1 MRRLFPFAAVTLW
14 ALVAGLT
21 PAFAAGPTHTPAP
34 TQTAEILIVVAS
46 AIPSAVPSP
55 TATAVPTA
63 TPRSAGQQSDGTFCI
78 GAGFAQICPDM
89 GAVISAI
96 LGALFGGI
104 TTTFSPA
111 VGVTPPTPAPTVVPH
126 TTSTPTPI
134 TSSNSSLLRG
144 VLGVVVWNPDLT
156 SSAYAPLATF
166 TAAFRTL
173 GWAIFALLFIIASAS
188 KVIATLTR
196 NPLRGLLLVAGEALV
211 CLLYI
216 DGLQWGEH
224 LWFTFVRDMAQWIL
238 DAGPGIPSM
247 ESTLAGLMSTN
258 DPTTLGLAAFTFS
271 TFFGAFIIFV
281 SVVILALV
289 ALMRVGG
296 LFALGAIYAIGPLC
310 VALYVLPATR
320 GVALWWLRSLIGY
333 SLWAVAYALT
343 LEVVLILTFGFAH
356 DTSGPFSNPL
366 LRTLMGVAG
375 IGTLLAVPKLVHAL
389 TGGLAPEGAGVL
401 HAANRVRKMIPFVP

>member
-1 MRRLFPFAAVTLW
+1 MTQRTFALAFVALFLLIVG
-14 ALVAGLT
+14 VA
-21 PAFAAGPTHTPAP
+21 PAFAAAPSTVTPMPTS
-34 TQTAEILIVVAS
+34 TAHVIVVVAS
-46 AIPSAVPSP
+46 AVPSVVPSP
-55 TATAVPTA
+55 TATALPTA
-63 TPRSAGQQSDGTFCI
+63 TPKPTGTQADGTFCI
-78 GAGFAQICPDM
+78 GAGFAQICPDL
-89 GAVISAI
+89 GAVINAI

-111 VGVTPPTPAPTVVPH
+111 VGVTPPTTPAPTPVPH
-126 TTSTPTPI
+126 ATPPPAPTSP
-134 TSSNSSLLRG
+134 SLLRG

-156 SSAYAPLATF
+156 SSAYTPLATF

-188 KVIATLTR
+188 KVISTLIR

-247 ESTLAGLMSTN
+247 ESTLSGLMSTN

-320 GVALWWLRSLIGY
+320 GVALWWLRSLINY

-401 HAANRVRKMIPFVP
+401 AAANRVRKLVPFL